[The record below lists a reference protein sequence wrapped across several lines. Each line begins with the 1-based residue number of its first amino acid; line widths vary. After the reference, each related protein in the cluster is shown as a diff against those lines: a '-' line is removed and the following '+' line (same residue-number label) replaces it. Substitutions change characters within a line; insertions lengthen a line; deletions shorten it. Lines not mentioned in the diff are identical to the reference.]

1 MQNHVHPHYTL
12 PGIMHYLQTE
22 FTKNE
27 RDRITWQLER
37 LEMKSYIMKLEGENR
52 DLKRRILE
60 LEQQQVALASTA
72 EQTTSTD
79 GAPVNSAEEE
89 SKLGT
94 APAPSLGSS
103 NLLRAK
109 LTVQENVR
117 EIIQLLNSPNIAS
130 QLEGFSDKS
139 NLSHD
144 MEKLNFNTGG
154 KQRTK
159 ETESLFKNQGIMVS
173 TDEVSDNTT
182 AAAAAAV
189 EGTQAEESEEENV
202 GQDKED
208 GQTIGS
214 ASQDSGVQR
223 TEMGHLREQEVSSG
237 SGKSDVSTRVNDRD
251 ESKVSMGL
259 QREETIT
266 LDEDLE
272 LDLREEDTNI
282 DPPQGER
289 DKALESKSEAT
300 LINEYLTGNQDISNN
315 KIRNSFLKVLKKNI
329 LVTLDGELRH
339 YKIDEDIRCFD
350 TGMNFNTLDLENT
363 KDVFWLDG
371 ETVMALTSSGNGK
384 IWSTEKQKFI
394 NELSFVHNSEILD
407 FNTVKATDYR
417 GGYLLAANQD
427 WAFVWKLNDTMETEV
442 RSIYSTQC
450 GDILDSVLGVDNES
464 IVVLRSSSPSL
475 VTYRFEGD
483 VPEVVELEHLGPVSE
498 TPQVGRL
505 CLNKETGDLLVQMD
519 LVITIYSLKQR
530 KIIHQSSL
538 EKSPVSLYFKFA
550 TDLIG
555 IAYSDGEIELRR
567 ANDFSSIVMSYN
579 CHSEPNGTLLQE
591 DVSQSSKIL
600 IDVVK
605 FEGFEPIILSLY
617 GDDTLKLETMN
628 DNTQ

>member
-1 MQNHVHPHYTL
+1 
-12 PGIMHYLQTE
+12 MHYLQTE

-60 LEQQQVALASTA
+60 LEQQQASFNSNA
-72 EQTTSTD
+72 EPTTSTD
-79 GAPVNSAEEE
+79 GTSVNSVDEER
-89 SKLGT
+89 KLGT

-130 QLEGFSDKS
+130 QLEGFGDKS

-144 MEKLNFNTGG
+144 MEKLNFNTGE
-154 KQRTK
+154 KQGTK
-159 ETESLFKNQGIMVS
+159 QTESLFKNQGIMVS
-173 TDEVSDNTT
+173 TDEVSG
-182 AAAAAAV
+182 AAAAIGEKEV
-189 EGTQAEESEEENV
+189 EESEEGNV
-202 GQDKED
+202 GQNKED
-208 GQTIGS
+208 GQTIGL
-214 ASQDSGVQR
+214 ASQDGGVQR
-223 TEMGHLREQEVSSG
+223 SEMNHVQEQKLEEEREQGISSG
-237 SGKSDVSTRVNDRD
+237 IGESGVSTTVKDGD

-266 LDEDLE
+266 LDEDL
-272 LDLREEDTNI
+272 DLGLKEEDTSI
-282 DPPQGER
+282 APPQGGK

-300 LINEYLTGNQDISNN
+300 LINEYLNGKEDIGDN
-315 KIRNSFLKVLKKNI
+315 KIGNSFLKVMKTNI

-339 YKIDEDIRCFD
+339 YKIDESIRCFD
-350 TGMNFNTLDLENT
+350 TGMNFNSLDLKDI

-371 ETVMALTSSGNGK
+371 KTVMALTSSGNGK

-394 NELSFVHNSEILD
+394 NELKFVHNSEILD
-407 FNTVKATDYR
+407 FSTVRATDYR
-417 GGYLLAANQD
+417 NGYLLAANQD

-450 GDILDSVLGVDNES
+450 RDILDCVLGIDNES

-475 VTYRFEGD
+475 VTYKFDGD

-498 TPQVGRL
+498 APQVGRL
-505 CLNKETGDLLVQMD
+505 LLNKETGDLLVQMD

-538 EKSPVSLYFKFA
+538 EKPPVSLYFKYT

-555 IAYSDGEIELRR
+555 IAYSDGQIELRR
-567 ANDFSSIVMSYN
+567 ANDFSSVVMSYN
-579 CHSEPNGTLLQE
+579 CHSEPNGTPLQE
-591 DVSQSSKIL
+591 DGSQSSKIL
-600 IDVVK
+600 IDIVK

-617 GDDTLKLETMN
+617 GDNTLKLETMN